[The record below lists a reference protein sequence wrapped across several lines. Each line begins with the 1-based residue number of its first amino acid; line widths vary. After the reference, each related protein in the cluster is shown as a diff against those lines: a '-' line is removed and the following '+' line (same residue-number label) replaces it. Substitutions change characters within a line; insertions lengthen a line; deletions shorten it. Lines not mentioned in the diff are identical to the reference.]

1 MGPIERE
8 EIKMLVRWQSH
19 DFLWSP
25 LELKKKRE
33 ARGNQRTPNCP
44 RNKDL
49 WRRTNENYEG
59 QGVCREETLQAQ
71 DSKSVIWEMTRP
83 RRADPRKDQV
93 KGQ

>member
-8 EIKMLVRWQSH
+8 EIKMLVRRQSH

-33 ARGNQRTPNCP
+33 ARGNQRTPKCP
-44 RNKDL
+44 RNEDL

-71 DSKSVIWEMTRP
+71 DPKNVIWEMTRP
-83 RRADPRKDQV
+83 RRAAMNWK
-93 KGQ
+93 